1 MSEPTIDTLH
11 IAKLS
16 RLELDENEQ
25 QQYSAELKR
34 ILAYMETL
42 RQYDVSG
49 VSPCYHPLDEC
60 DQLRED
66 VAREGLSQ
74 EQALANAPAVSLQQ
88 IAMPKVVETA

>member
-16 RLELDENEQ
+16 RLQLDESEQ
-25 QQYSAELKR
+25 QQFSTELQR

-42 RQYDVSG
+42 RQYDVSN
-49 VSPCYHPLDEC
+49 VAPCYHPLDES

-74 EQALANAPAVSLQQ
+74 QQALANAPAVSLEQ